1 MSGDPERLLSASSG
15 ADPLERELLGS
26 VRHVGPPD
34 GAKDVAWRNIA
45 GQIAVVAA
53 VGAVSSST
61 AAAASKAS
69 VGTFASWA
77 ASAKVAAVVV
87 ASSLAIGGGYV
98 ALRGAPEASPSAAP
112 RALVPPVVSHV
123 APVVSP
129 APGPLEVTP
138 APESEETTPEDS
150 PAHKLEPRRLDLLKA
165 ESSLLTQARAQLR
178 SGNAAAAQASLD
190 KLQAQFPK
198 GVLTQER
205 EVLAIEVLNA
215 RGNVDAAKRRAKAF
229 VARYPKSPHST
240 KLARFLE

>member
-53 VGAVSSST
+53 VGAVSSTT

-87 ASSLAIGGGYV
+87 ASSLAVGGGYM
-98 ALRGAPEASPSAAP
+98 ALRGTPEASPSVAP
-112 RALVPPVVSHV
+112 RPVVPPVKQVVPVTPV
-123 APVVSP
+123 APP
-129 APGPLEVTP
+129 EAQVTP
-138 APESEETTPEDS
+138 PSEEAPAEDS
-150 PAHKLEPRRLDLLKA
+150 PSHKLEPRRLDLLKA
-165 ESSLLTQARAQLR
+165 ESSLLMDARSQLR
-178 SGNAAAAQASLD
+178 SGNPAGAQAALD
-190 KLQAQFPK
+190 RLQSQFPK
-198 GVLTQER
+198 GMLTQER
-205 EVLAIEVLNA
+205 EVLAIEVLYA
-215 RGNVDAAKRRAKAF
+215 RGNVDGAKRRAKAF
-229 VARYPKSPHST
+229 VARYPKSPHSA
-240 KLARFLE
+240 KLARFLD

>member
-1 MSGDPERLLSASSG
+1 MSGDPERLLSAASG

-69 VGTFASWA
+69 VGTLASWA

-87 ASSLAIGGGYV
+87 ASSLAIGGGYM
-98 ALRGAPEASPSAAP
+98 ALRSPTEASPAVAP
-112 RALVPPVVSHV
+112 RAVVPKVVHAAPVVLPAPAPAPEV
-123 APVVSP
+123 APV
-129 APGPLEVTP
+129 
-138 APESEETTPEDS
+138 PEEAAVPDS
-150 PAHKLEPRRLDLLKA
+150 PTPKLEPRRLDLLKA
-165 ESSLLTQARAQLR
+165 ESSLLTEARAQLR
-178 SGNAAAAQASLD
+178 SGNSAGAQASLD
-190 KLQAQFPK
+190 RLQAQFPK
-198 GVLTQER
+198 GMLTQER

-229 VARYPKSPHST
+229 VARYPKSPHSA

>member
-1 MSGDPERLLSASSG
+1 MSGDPERLLSAGSG

-87 ASSLAIGGGYV
+87 ASSLAVGGGYM
-98 ALRGAPEASPSAAP
+98 ALRSAPESSPAVAP
-112 RALVPPVVSHV
+112 RAVVPPVKPAAPV
-123 APVVSP
+123 AP
-129 APGPLEVTP
+129 P
-138 APESEETTPEDS
+138 APELQLTPPAEEAAAEDS

-165 ESSLLTQARAQLR
+165 ESSLLMEARAQLR
-178 SGNAAAAQASLD
+178 SGNPAGAQTALD
-190 KLQAQFPK
+190 RLQAQFPK
-198 GVLTQER
+198 GMLTQER
-205 EVLAIEVLNA
+205 EVLAIEVLSA
-215 RGNVDAAKRRAKAF
+215 RGNVDGAKRRAKAF
-229 VARYPKSPHST
+229 VARYPKSPHSA
-240 KLARFLE
+240 KLARFLD

>member
-1 MSGDPERLLSASSG
+1 MNGDPERLLSATSG
-15 ADPLERELLGS
+15 TDPLERELLGS

-34 GAKDVAWRNIA
+34 GAKDAAWRNIA

-69 VGTFASWA
+69 VGALASWA

-87 ASSLAIGGGYV
+87 ASGLAIGGGYM
-98 ALRGAPEASPSAAP
+98 ALRSPEASPSVAP
-112 RALVPPVVSHV
+112 RPVVLPAKNV
-123 APVVSP
+123 APVVP
-129 APGPLEVTP
+129 P
-138 APESEETTPEDS
+138 APEVAPPAEEAAILDS
-150 PAHKLEPRRLDLLKA
+150 PTPKLEPRRQDLLKA
-165 ESSLLTQARAQLR
+165 ESSLLMSARAQLR
-178 SGNAAAAQASLD
+178 SGNTAGAQASLD
-190 KLQAQFPK
+190 RLQAQFPK
-198 GVLTQER
+198 GMLTQER

-229 VARYPKSPHST
+229 VARYPKSPHSA